1 MRGTVYLVEDD
12 DGLRESLSAYLTFRG
27 WEVHAFC
34 SADDFVAVPIAS
46 TPSVVVTDVKLPG
59 ISGLALQEKKR
70 KISRPVPFVFMSGAL
85 SVTDGVAAMKGGAL
99 DFLVKPVAPE
109 QLDTALEHALILDA
123 EFLAGQRHTA
133 VLASRLEGLSPR
145 ERQVHALL
153 VRGTNNTQIMNA
165 LGISIHTAKQY
176 KSAVLR
182 KFEVLTL
189 AELIDASRP
198 EIGSGQIG
206 QA

>member
-1 MRGTVYLVEDD
+1 MRGSVYLIEDYN
-12 DGLRESLSAYLTFRG
+12 GLREALSAYLTFRG
-27 WEVHAFC
+27 WDVHAFC
-34 SADDFVAVPIAS
+34 SADDFLAVPIAS

-70 KISRPVPFVFMSGAL
+70 KICRPVPFVFM

-109 QLDTALEHALILDA
+109 QLDTALEHALNLDT
-123 EFLAGQRHTA
+123 EFLAGQSRTA

-145 ERQVHALL
+145 EKQVHALL
-153 VRGTNNTQIMNA
+153 VRGTNNTQIMHA

-189 AELIDASRP
+189 AELIDASQP
-198 EIGSGQIG
+198 EIGSGPIG